1 MIPIKYVKIREGIGV
16 SDLLRGIRSKM
27 GYESCPIAYHDDFL
41 TGTTSK
47 IERYNNPLL
56 FKKLFKRF
64 RKNLRNAEKLIII
77 GYGCKDEGINKMILE
92 NFDFAHKSTYIFDK
106 YAGDKVRDLGKKL
119 SAKVIDGIEIEDI
132 VPEMFQ

>member
-1 MIPIKYVKIREGIGV
+1 M

-27 GYESCPIAYHDDFL
+27 GYESCPIAYHADFL

-64 RKNLRNAEKLIII
+64 RKNLRKAEKLIII

-106 YAGDKVRDLGKKL
+106 YAGDKVRDFGKKI
-119 SAKVIDGIEIEDI
+119 SANVIDGIEIEDI
-132 VPEMFQ
+132 VPEIFQ